1 MLFLLTLMKIPETLK
16 LMNNKKEPII
26 LAIDTSCDDTSVA
39 VLKGRHVL
47 SSVISSQIELHKKW
61 GGVVPDIA
69 RRAHQENIGK
79 VYQEALKRSK
89 IKESEIDFVAVTYG
103 PGLAI
108 ALEVGVAF
116 AKDLAYTQKKKFVPI
131 NHMEGH
137 MLASFTL
144 NQKGKGVIGENEES
158 TVFPALA
165 LLMSGNHTEIIY
177 AEALNKYTVLGETLD
192 DAAGEAFDKVARMM
206 DIGYPGGPV
215 LTLLAG
221 RASAK
226 WSDAKLGLAERN
238 DHKPLTEVAGRFGLP
253 VPMIRSK
260 DLNFSFSGLKT
271 ACLYK
276 IKDLREKY
284 AKDSDW
290 TYDFSREFINAV
302 SRSLS
307 VKLKRAIKLYPNI
320 KSVIIGGGVS
330 NNKYIVREIGAL
342 VRKQGKKYFIPE
354 AKFRSDNAGMI
365 GIAAYYNITNK
376 KYWLEGED
384 ILKID
389 RKPMLKL

>member
-1 MLFLLTLMKIPETLK
+1 M
-16 LMNNKKEPII
+16 NKKKDPII

-39 VLKGRHVL
+39 VLCGRRVL
-47 SSVISSQIELHKKW
+47 SSIISSQIELHKKW

-69 RRAHQENIGK
+69 RRAHQENIDK
-79 VYQEALKRSK
+79 VYQEALKRAR
-89 IKESEIDFVAVTYG
+89 IKESEIDFVAATYG

-108 ALEVGVAF
+108 ALEVGLAF
-116 AKDLAYTQKKKFVPI
+116 AKNLAYSTQKKFVPI

-137 MLASFTL
+137 MLASFIL
-144 NQKGKGVIGENEES
+144 NRNGNGPILDNQEKEN
-158 TVFPALA
+158 FPALA

-177 AEALNKYTVLGETLD
+177 AKDLNEYEIIGETLD

-206 DIGYPGGPV
+206 NIGYPGGPV
-215 LTLLAG
+215 LTLFAG
-221 RASAK
+221 RAHKS
-226 WSDAKLGLAERN
+226 WSDVKLGLKERN
-238 DHKPLTEVAGRFGLP
+238 DNKPVTEVAGRFGLP

-260 DLNFSFSGLKT
+260 ELNFSFSGLKT

-284 AKDSDW
+284 KKDSDW

-302 SRSLS
+302 SRSML
-307 VKLKRAIKLYPNI
+307 VKLKRALKLYPET

-342 VRKQGKKYFIPE
+342 SRKMGKKYFIPDT
-354 AKFRSDNAGMI
+354 KYRSDNAGMI

-376 KYWLEGED
+376 KYWLEGEE